1 MKMRSRSAA
10 RQTTNIYAIVIA
22 TAFALLPIAATAA
35 SQRTFV
41 ASYGSDASPS
51 CSLAAPCRSFNAA
64 IGNTNPGGEVVIL
77 DTAAY
82 GVMTINKSI
91 KIIGPS
97 GVYGGISVLG
107 GANPTTGI
115 VINAGDFDDITL
127 RGLDISGV
135 PNSGAPFPDIGIDI
149 QNAGAVHIEKTSIGN
164 FTQDTSAC
172 IKLDTAKVVRLYVDD
187 SFLRECR
194 TGVYVN
200 GNTVPASSSVS
211 AIIDNTR
218 IERGKSTVSPFASV
232 GVWFKNHGTMQIR
245 NSVISRNNTGV
256 LYETDVPSSSGYL
269 MITGTHLT
277 RHDDA
282 IVHTKA
288 VASAYTNIEFN
299 DGLIS
304 TTNGITMNMTGP
316 GSSALLSVKNS
327 QILHGTTPISVT
339 NSGVGHGTYVRVID
353 SNLGRSA
360 NGIIIANT
368 AADANTRAYLDL
380 VRSTLAGVTNTLIDA
395 SASNGAKTYVD
406 VESSTLNNA
415 TTAIN
420 TSGTSLVSVSSAR
433 THIHNV
439 TTVLNH
445 GNGTARFDANHIV
458 KCAND
463 FVNNGSGNVFSFNNN
478 AIHDID
484 NTSGLTYITPSIVT
498 LR

>member
-1 MKMRSRSAA
+1 MHSSTRDRSLLVLAS
-10 RQTTNIYAIVIA
+10 IFEIA
-22 TAFALLPIAATAA
+22 ALLGAPASVIAA

-51 CSLAAPCRSFNAA
+51 CSLAAPCRSFNVA
-64 IGNTNPGGEVVIL
+64 IGNTNSGGEVVIL

-149 QNAGAVHIEKTSIGN
+149 QNAGAVHIEKSSIGN

-172 IKLDTAKVVRLYVDD
+172 IKLDTAKVVRLYIDD

-211 AIIDNTR
+211 AQIDNTR
-218 IERGKSTVSPFASV
+218 IERGKNTAGPLSV
-232 GVWFKNHGTMQIR
+232 GVWFKNHGTMNIR
-245 NSVISRNNTGV
+245 NSTITRQSTGV
-256 LYETDVPSSSGYL
+256 FYETDLPSSSGYL
-269 MITGTHLT
+269 MIADTQIV
-277 RHDDA
+277 RQDDG
-282 IVHTKA
+282 IKHTNTA
-288 VASAYTNIEFN
+288 ATAYSNIEFTSS
-299 DGLIS
+299 LMS
-304 TTNGITMNMTGP
+304 TTNGIAVDTTGG
-316 GSSALLSVKNS
+316 GSSTMVSVNRS
-327 QILHGTTPISVT
+327 ELLHGTNPLMVT
-339 NSGVGHGTYVRVID
+339 NGGVGHNTYVRVID
-353 SNLGRSA
+353 SNLGRST
-360 NGIIIANT
+360 NGVIIANT

-380 VRSTLAGVTNTLIDA
+380 VRSTLAGVSNALIDA

-406 VESSTLNNA
+406 IESSTLNNA
-415 TTAIN
+415 ATAIN
-420 TSGTSLVSVSSAR
+420 TFGTSLVSVSSAR
-433 THIHNV
+433 AHIHNV

-458 KCAND
+458 KCSND
-463 FVNNGSGNVFSFNNN
+463 FVNSGSGSVFSFNNN
-478 AIHDID
+478 AIHDVD
-484 NTSGLTYITPSIVT
+484 NTSGFTYITPAIVT